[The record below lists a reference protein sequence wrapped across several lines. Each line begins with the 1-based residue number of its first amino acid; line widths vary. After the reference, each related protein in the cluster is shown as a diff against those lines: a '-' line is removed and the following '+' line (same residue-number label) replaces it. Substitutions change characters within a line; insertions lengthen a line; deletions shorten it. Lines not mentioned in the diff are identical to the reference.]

1 VEILTSGKSY
11 KLGNSKKKVRSWGQ
25 SLIKTK
31 ETKNFFLSGQ
41 KGHSIGNCEGKF
53 LRIPFQM
60 QVSATQKKQN
70 ENKCIQLCW
79 ENFNISRL
87 KVQNNI
93 IKKGVLT
100 PNKSSSEGQKGG
112 GWQP

>member
-11 KLGNSKKKVRSWGQ
+11 KLGNSKKKVGSRGQ

-60 QVSATQKKQN
+60 QVSATQKNRTKTN
-70 ENKCIQLCW
+70 A
-79 ENFNISRL
+79 FNSVG
-87 KVQNNI
+87 KT
-93 IKKGVLT
+93 LT
-100 PNKSSSEGQKGG
+100 FPG
-112 GWQP
+112 